1 MSVKSVIVGTFML
14 QINGTMP
21 DTGWMPAETLAMKNI
36 LITGAGHIGSMVAE
50 LLVSTGDY
58 RVTVADQ
65 SESALAAIARRPHL
79 DTLAL
84 SVTDRA
90 KLAAAMLGRYAVIS
104 AAPYSVTGA
113 IAETACAAGI
123 HYLDLTE
130 DVATTR
136 TVALLA
142 RNASHALIPQCGLAP
157 GFISIVGMDLARRFE
172 QLDTLRLRVGAL
184 PQFPSNALGYNLTW
198 STAGVINEYC
208 QPCEA
213 IVEGRRANVLPLE
226 ELEHFALDGV
236 QYEAFNTSGGLG
248 TLCEALDGRVRSLNY
263 RTIRY
268 PGHRDAM
275 KLLLQDLRLA
285 ERPAVLAEV
294 LEYAIPCTRQDMVVI
309 FVTATGLRNGRS
321 WQESYAH
328 SVYPQVLAGRE
339 WTAIQT
345 TTASSVCAVLD
356 LLVAGRLPQQG
367 FVRQEDIRLGEFL
380 VNRFGRAYATDI
392 GTKAAESRALRAAS

>member
-1 MSVKSVIVGTFML
+1 
-14 QINGTMP
+14 
-21 DTGWMPAETLAMKNI
+21 MKNI
-36 LITGAGHIGSMVAE
+36 LVAGAGHIGTMIAE

-58 RVTVADQ
+58 RVTIVDQ
-65 SESALAAIARRPHL
+65 SETSLAAVGKRPHL
-79 DTLAL
+79 DTLRL
-84 SVTDRA
+84 SVTDSA
-90 KLAAAMLGRYAVIS
+90 QLVGAMRGRYAVVS

-113 IAETACAAGI
+113 IAEAAHLAGI

-136 TVALLA
+136 IVRELA
-142 RNASHALIPQCGLAP
+142 KNASHALIPQCGLAP
-157 GFISIVGMDLARRFE
+157 GFISIVGQDLARRFE
-172 QLDTLRLRVGAL
+172 KLDTLRLRVGAL

-213 IVEGRRANVLPLE
+213 IVQGRRINVPALE

-248 TLCEALDGRVRSLNY
+248 TLCETLDGRVRNLNY

-285 ERPAVLAEV
+285 ERPAVLADV
-294 LEYAIPCTRQDMVVI
+294 LENAIPGTRQDVVVI
-309 FVTATGLRNGRS
+309 FATATGLRGGRV

-328 SVYPQVLAGRE
+328 SVYPQLLAGKE

-356 LLVAGRLPQQG
+356 LLATGRLAQRG
-367 FVRQEDIRLGEFL
+367 FVRQEDIRLDEFL
-380 VNRFGRAYATDI
+380 ANRFGRAYASDV
-392 GTKAAESRALRAAS
+392 GTTAAEAVALRAAS

>member
-1 MSVKSVIVGTFML
+1 
-14 QINGTMP
+14 
-21 DTGWMPAETLAMKNI
+21 MKNI
-36 LITGAGHIGSMVAE
+36 LVAGAGHIGSMVGE
-50 LLVSTGDY
+50 LLASTGDY
-58 RVTVADQ
+58 RVTVIDQ
-65 SESALAAIARRPHL
+65 SADALAAVAKRPNL
-79 DTLAL
+79 ETLAL

-90 KLAAAMLGRYAVIS
+90 RLIETMRHRYAVIC
-104 AAPYSVTGA
+104 AAPYSVTAA
-113 IAETACAAGI
+113 IASAAHEAGI

-136 TVALLA
+136 TVHDLA
-142 RNASHALIPQCGLAP
+142 KNSTHALIPQCGLAP
-157 GFISIVGMDLARRFE
+157 GFISIVGMDLVRRFE
-172 QLDTLRLRVGAL
+172 TLDTLRLRVGAL

-213 IVEGRRANVLPLE
+213 IIAGRRSSVPPLE

-248 TLCEALDGRVRSLNY
+248 TLCETLDGRVRNLNY

-275 KLLLQDLRLA
+275 KLLLQDLRLGD
-285 ERPAVLAEV
+285 RPAMLADV
-294 LEYAIPCTRQDMVVI
+294 LEYAIPGTRQDVVVI
-309 FVTATGLRNGRS
+309 FVTATGLRNGRV

-328 SVYPQVLAGRE
+328 SVYPQVLAGKE

-345 TTASSVCAVLD
+345 TTATSVCAVLD
-356 LLVAGRLPQQG
+356 LLVAGRLPQRG
-367 FVRQEDIRLGEFL
+367 FVRQEDIRLDEFL
-380 VNRFGRAYATDI
+380 ANRFGRAYAAGAPT
-392 GTKAAESRALRAAS
+392 AVALRAVS

>member
-1 MSVKSVIVGTFML
+1 
-14 QINGTMP
+14 
-21 DTGWMPAETLAMKNI
+21 MKNI
-36 LITGAGHIGSMVAE
+36 LVVGAGHIGTMIAE
-50 LLVSTGDY
+50 LLVGSGDY
-58 RVTVADQ
+58 RVTVLDP
-65 SESALAAIARRPHL
+65 SRESLLAVVKKPNL
-79 DTLAL
+79 DTLLL
-84 SVTDRA
+84 SATDRA
-90 KLAAAMLGRYAVIS
+90 GLLAAMRDRFAVIS
-104 AAPYSVTGA
+104 AAPYSVTSQV
-113 IAETACAAGI
+113 AEAAHAAGV

-130 DVATTR
+130 DVATTKA
-136 TVALLA
+136 VMELSKS
-142 RNASHALIPQCGLAP
+142 ASHALIPQGGLAP
-157 GFISIVGMDLARRFE
+157 GFISIVGMELARRFE
-172 QLDTLRLRVGAL
+172 KLDTLRLRVGAL

-213 IVEGRRANVLPLE
+213 IVQGKRINTMPLE

-248 TLCEALDGRVRSLNY
+248 TLSETLEGKVRNLNY

-285 ERPAVLAEV
+285 ERPAVLADV
-294 LEYAIPCTRQDMVVI
+294 LEHAIPGTRQDVVVI
-309 FVTATGLRNGRS
+309 FVTATGQRGGRA

-345 TTASSVCAVLD
+345 TTACSLCAVLD
-356 LLVAGRLPQQG
+356 LLAAGRLPQRG
-367 FVRQEDIRLGEFL
+367 LVRQEDIRLDEFL
-380 VNRFGRAYATDI
+380 ANRFGRAYAREP
-392 GTKAAESRALRAAS
+392 GTTTAAAVALRAVG

>member
-1 MSVKSVIVGTFML
+1 
-14 QINGTMP
+14 
-21 DTGWMPAETLAMKNI
+21 MKNI
-36 LITGAGHIGSMVAE
+36 LVAGAGHIGTLIAE
-50 LLVSTGDY
+50 LLASSGDY
-58 RVTVADQ
+58 RVTVIDQ
-65 SESALAAIARRPHL
+65 AEAPLAAVAKRPNL
-79 DTLAL
+79 DTLMM
-84 SVTDRA
+84 SVTDPRS
-90 KLAAAMLGRYAVIS
+90 LAAAMRGRYAVIS
-104 AAPYSVTGA
+104 AAPYSVTVQV
-113 IAETACAAGI
+113 AEAAHAAGI

-130 DVATTR
+130 DVATTHK
-136 TVALLA
+136 VLELA
-142 RNASHALIPQCGLAP
+142 PTATHALIPQCGLAP

-172 QLDTLRLRVGAL
+172 KLDTLRMRVGAL

-213 IVEGRRANVLPLE
+213 IVQGTRTNVPALE

-248 TLCEALDGRVRSLNY
+248 TLCETLDGKVRNLNY

-285 ERPAVLAEV
+285 ERPAVLADV
-294 LEYAIPCTRQDMVVI
+294 LENAIPATRQDVVVI
-309 FVTATGLRNGRS
+309 FVTATGLRNGRI
-321 WQESYAH
+321 WQESFAH
-328 SVYPQVLAGRE
+328 SVYPQKLAGRE

-356 LLVAGRLPQQG
+356 LLAAGRLPARG
-367 FVRQEDIRLGEFL
+367 FVRQEDIRLDEFL
-380 VNRFGRAYATDI
+380 ANRFGRAYAADA
-392 GTKAAESRALRAAS
+392 GRPLAAGVALRAVS

>member
-1 MSVKSVIVGTFML
+1 MKSVLV
-14 QINGTMP
+14 
-21 DTGWMPAETLAMKNI
+21 A
-36 LITGAGHIGSMVAE
+36 GAGHIGSMIAE
-50 LLVSTGDY
+50 LLVATGDY
-58 RVTVADQ
+58 RVTILDQ
-65 SESALAAIARRPHL
+65 SAEVLARVTTRPTL
-79 DTLAL
+79 DTLQL
-84 SVTDRA
+84 SVTDHDALMNTMR
-90 KLAAAMLGRYAVIS
+90 GRFAVIS
-104 AAPYSVTGA
+104 AAPYSVTAG
-113 IAETACAAGI
+113 IARAAHAAGI

-130 DVATTR
+130 DVATTK
-136 TVALLA
+136 VVMELA
-142 RNASHALIPQCGLAP
+142 KTATHALIPQCGLAP
-157 GFISIVGMDLARRFE
+157 GFISIVGADLAKRFD

-213 IVEGRRANVLPLE
+213 LVGGQRMLVPALE

-248 TLCEALDGRVRSLNY
+248 TLCDTLEGKVRNLNY

-285 ERPAVLAEV
+285 ERPDVLTDV
-294 LEYAIPCTRQDMVVI
+294 LEHAIPETRQDVVVI
-309 FVTATGLRNGRS
+309 FVTATGTRGRRI

-345 TTASSVCAVLD
+345 TTASAACAVLD
-356 LLVAGRLPQQG
+356 LLAAGRLPQKG
-367 FVRQEDIRLGEFL
+367 LVRQEEIRLDDFL
-380 VNRFGRAYATDI
+380 ANRFGRAY
-392 GTKAAESRALRAAS
+392 SRDAGKSPRPVELRAAS

>member
-1 MSVKSVIVGTFML
+1 
-14 QINGTMP
+14 
-21 DTGWMPAETLAMKNI
+21 MKNI
-36 LITGAGHIGSMVAE
+36 LVAGAGHIGTLIAE
-50 LLVSTGDY
+50 LLVSTGDFK
-58 RVTVADQ
+58 VTVVDQ
-65 SESALAAIARRPHL
+65 SATSLAAIGKRPHL

-84 SVTDRA
+84 SVTDGPA
-90 KLAAAMLGRYAVIS
+90 LAAAMRGRFAVVS
-104 AAPYSVTGA
+104 AAPYSVTKS
-113 IAETACAAGI
+113 IAEAAHIAGI

-136 TVALLA
+136 IVKELA
-142 RNASHALIPQCGLAP
+142 KTSTHAFIPQCGLAP
-157 GFISIVGMDLARRFE
+157 GFISIVGMDLVRRFE
-172 QLDTLRLRVGAL
+172 KLDTLRMRVGAL

-213 IVEGRRANVLPLE
+213 IVQGKLQNVPALE

-248 TLCEALDGRVRSLNY
+248 TLCETLDGKVRNLNY

-285 ERPAVLAEV
+285 ERPAVLADL
-294 LEYAIPCTRQDMVVI
+294 LEKAIPGTPQDVVVI
-309 FVTATGLRNGRS
+309 FVTATGQRNGRV

-328 SVYPQVLAGRE
+328 NVYPQVLAGRE

-356 LLVAGRLPQQG
+356 LLAAGRLPQRG
-367 FVRQEDIRLGEFL
+367 FVRQEDIRLDEFL
-380 VNRFGRAYATDI
+380 ANRFGRAYSNDA
-392 GTKAAESRALRAAS
+392 GTKAETVALRAVS

>member
-1 MSVKSVIVGTFML
+1 
-14 QINGTMP
+14 
-21 DTGWMPAETLAMKNI
+21 MKNI
-36 LITGAGHIGSMVAE
+36 LVAGAGHIGSMIAE
-50 LLVSTGDY
+50 LLVGSGDY
-58 RVTVADQ
+58 RVTVIDQ
-65 SESALAAIARRPHL
+65 SERALAAVPRRPQL

-84 SVTDRA
+84 SVADGARLLETMR
-90 KLAAAMLGRYAVIS
+90 GRYAVIS
-104 AAPYSVTGA
+104 AAPYAVTAA
-113 IAETACAAGI
+113 IAAAAHAAGI

-136 TVALLA
+136 TVKALA
-142 RNASHALIPQCGLAP
+142 KTASHALIPQCGLAP
-157 GFISIVGMDLARRFE
+157 GFVSIVGMDLARRFE
-172 QLDTLRLRVGAL
+172 TLDTLRMRVGAL

-213 IVEGRRANVLPLE
+213 ILAGHRSNVPPLE

-248 TLCEALDGRVRSLNY
+248 TLCETLDGKVRNLNY

-275 KLLLQDLRLA
+275 KLLLQDLRLG
-285 ERPAVLAEV
+285 ERPAVLADV
-294 LEYAIPCTRQDMVVI
+294 LEYAIPGTRQDVVVI
-309 FVTATGLRNGRS
+309 FVTATGQRNGRNS
-321 WQESYAH
+321 QESYAH
-328 SVYPQVLAGRE
+328 RVYPQLLAGKE

-356 LLVAGRLPQQG
+356 LLVAGKLPQRG
-367 FVRQEDIRLGEFL
+367 FVRQEDIRLDEFL
-380 VNRFGRAYATDI
+380 GNRFGRAYAADT
-392 GTKAAESRALRAAS
+392 GTTAAEAVALRVAS

>member
-1 MSVKSVIVGTFML
+1 
-14 QINGTMP
+14 
-21 DTGWMPAETLAMKNI
+21 MKNI
-36 LITGAGHIGSMVAE
+36 LVVGAGHIGTLIAE
-50 LLVSTGDY
+50 LLASSGDY
-58 RVTVADQ
+58 RVTLIDQ
-65 SESALAAIARRPHL
+65 AEASLAAVAKRPNL
-79 DTLAL
+79 DTLTM
-84 SVTDRA
+84 SVTDA
-90 KLAAAMLGRYAVIS
+90 GSLAATMRGRYAVIS
-104 AAPYSVTGA
+104 AAPYSVTVH
-113 IAETACAAGI
+113 IAEAAHAAGI

-130 DVATTR
+130 DVATTHK
-136 TVALLA
+136 VLELA
-142 RNASHALIPQCGLAP
+142 PTATHAMIPQCGLAP

-172 QLDTLRLRVGAL
+172 KLDTLRMRVGAL

-213 IVEGRRANVLPLE
+213 IVQGMRTNVPALE

-248 TLCEALDGRVRSLNY
+248 TLCETLDGKVRNLNY

-285 ERPAVLAEV
+285 ERPAVLADV
-294 LEYAIPCTRQDMVVI
+294 LENAIPGTRQDVVVI
-309 FVTATGLRNGRS
+309 FATATGLRNGRV
-321 WQESYAH
+321 WQESFAH
-328 SVYPQVLAGRE
+328 SVYPQKMAGRE

-356 LLVAGRLPQQG
+356 LLAAGRLPARG
-367 FVRQEDIRLGEFL
+367 FVRQEDIRLDEFL
-380 VNRFGRAYATDI
+380 ANRFGRAYAADV
-392 GTKAAESRALRAAS
+392 GRPAAAGVALRAVS